1 MWFSTLLRLIS
12 ESPTPAKSNMTMFED
27 VYILFKKIGIVQCY
41 FVVFRGVNFQPST
54 AFIELGLCRKKNGKK
69 NTLVESVIQSGQF
82 IINP

>member
-27 VYILFKKIGIVQCY
+27 VYILLKKIGIVQCY

-54 AFIELGLCRKKNGKK
+54 AFIERGLCRKKKTEKK
-69 NTLVESVIQSGQF
+69 TPWWNLSSNLG
-82 IINP
+82 NLS

>member
-1 MWFSTLLRLIS
+1 
-12 ESPTPAKSNMTMFED
+12 MFED